1 MIIDGHVY
9 LFEPPDSSRGYADS
23 AEHLKWVQAAYA
35 WHHQPALRLR
45 DRQRGPSSFLAP
57 EGCTVLGELPDKNF
71 RFDKAAGR
79 ALWEHE
85 GETYTKYYYP
95 PNLRNGEYT
104 PASLISE
111 MDYADVDMALI
122 HTDPMLVR
130 DGAFL
135 AECVAQYPERLRS
148 MAPVDEWRIR
158 DEPDAVIHEL
168 ETAIR
173 THGLHAIKFIPFT
186 YLLSPEPWD
195 DGTYR
200 PFWEAA
206 TSLGVPVFF
215 TLGTGPGEVAG
226 GQSIEDQ
233 RRGYVNEL
241 RVVMR
246 WMGRY
251 PDTVCGLTHGFPW
264 RVFLE
269 GNRIC
274 LPDEIWEPFQNP
286 NCSLEVCFPIRIGD
300 LFGFPYREVWPT
312 LAEMVE
318 HIGADQLFWGTD
330 MPFQNRFCTYRQ
342 SRVWIEKHCD
352 SLAEQD
358 RAAIM
363 GGTLQ
368 RILGLE

>member
-9 LFEPPDSSRGYADS
+9 LFEPPDSCRGYADG
-23 AEHLKWVQAAYA
+23 AEHMQWCQVAYGH
-35 WHHQPALRLR
+35 HHQPALRLR
-45 DRQRGPSSFLAP
+45 DRRRGNASVLAP
-57 EGCTVLGELPDKNF
+57 HGATALGKLPDKNF

-79 ALWEHE
+79 FLWDHD

-111 MDYADVDMALI
+111 MDYCDVDVALV
-122 HTDPMLVR
+122 HTDPMVVR
-130 DGAFL
+130 DSGFL
-135 AECVAQYPERLRS
+135 AECVAQYPDRLRS

-158 DEPDAVIHEL
+158 DETEAVIKEL

-173 THGLHAIKFIPFT
+173 VHGLHAIKFIPFM
-186 YLLSPEPWD
+186 YMQSPEPWD

-215 TLGTGPGEVAG
+215 TLDTGPDEGAPG
-226 GQSIEDQ
+226 RTDEDA
-233 RRGYVNEL
+233 RRGYLNEL
-241 RVVMR
+241 GIVRR
-246 WMGRY
+246 WMERY
-251 PDTVCGLTHGFPW
+251 PDMVCGLTHGFPW
-264 RVFLE
+264 RLFLE
-269 GNRIC
+269 GDRIV
-274 LPDEIWEPFQNP
+274 LPDAIWDVFQNP
-286 NCSLEVCFPIRIGD
+286 NCNIEVCFPIRIGD
-300 LFGFPYREVWPT
+300 LFDFPYREVWPV
-312 LAEMVE
+312 LAAMVE

-342 SRVWIEKHCD
+342 SRVWIEKYCVFL
-352 SLAEQD
+352 SAQD

-368 RILGLE
+368 RVLGLE